1 MIDDQN
7 GGGFP
12 AERGECTRLRL
23 AESGIAAVDRCS
35 CGTLQVHIG
44 ALTLRLDEVALS
56 ELATTFSRALTE
68 NALRTKV
75 ARDGVTRRVFQPGK
89 PGEA

>member
-7 GGGFP
+7 GRGFP
-12 AERGECTRLRL
+12 VQRGECTRLRL
-23 AESGIAAVDRCS
+23 AESGIAAVDLCS

-56 ELATTFSRALTE
+56 ELNATFSRALTE
-68 NALRTKV
+68 NALRSKGP
-75 ARDGVTRRVFQPGK
+75 RDGATPRVFQPGK

>member
-7 GGGFP
+7 GHRFP
-12 AERGECTRLRL
+12 RERGECTRLRL
-23 AESGIAAVDRCS
+23 AESGIAAVDLCS

-44 ALTLRLDEVALS
+44 ALTLRLDELALS
-56 ELATTFSRALTE
+56 ELTATFGRALTE
-68 NALRTKV
+68 NALRTTG
-75 ARDGVTRRVFQPGK
+75 ARDGAPLRAFQPGK

>member
-12 AERGECTRLRL
+12 TERGECTRLRL
-23 AESGIAAVDRCS
+23 AESGLAAVDLCS

-56 ELATTFSRALTE
+56 ELTATFGRALTQ
-68 NALRTKV
+68 NALRPKL
-75 ARDGVTRRVFQPGK
+75 ARDGATLRVFQPGK